1 MTRSRVFLVRHGET
15 DWNVRGKLLSFTDEP
30 INAHGETQ
38 AATLAGILAPIRW
51 DQVVS
56 SPLARARRT
65 AEVLLAANTGGAPTL
80 VVDDRLR
87 EVDFGPFEG
96 WTVEQ
101 LEADPVAAT
110 RRRDGAQLEGIEP
123 DDAVADRARAVIHSL
138 DPGGTVL
145 VVGHGR
151 MLRVLIATALGLP
164 PSFARRLRMRN
175 CSPAILELGA
185 EPLLL
190 ALNAADPVS
199 EVAPP
204 TPGSGTNWAG
214 RL

>member
-1 MTRSRVFLVRHGET
+1 MTRPRLYLVRHGET

-30 INAHGETQ
+30 LNARGEAQ
-38 AATLAGILAPIRW
+38 AAELAAALAPIRW
-51 DQVVS
+51 DQAFS

-65 AEVLLAANTGGAPTL
+65 AEVLLAANEAPPPLT
-80 VVDDRLR
+80 VDERLR
-87 EVDFGPFEG
+87 EVNFGPWEG

-101 LEADPVAAT
+101 LEADPVGRT
-110 RRRDGAQLEGIEP
+110 RRAGGAALDGIEP
-123 DDAVADRARAVIHSL
+123 DEAVVERARAVLATI
-138 DPGGTVL
+138 DAGGTVL

-151 MLRVLIATALGLP
+151 MLRVLISTALGLP

-190 ALNAADPVS
+190 ALNAADPAA
-199 EVAPP
+199 EARPP
-204 TPGSGTNWAG
+204 EPGTARNWAG